1 VRPYPPESTV
11 ENSAVRPA
19 ISLDTSRIAI
29 SGFVLSGLL
38 LSFVGAILP
47 SWGYHVRSDFTT
59 VGAYFLSVNVGLVV
73 SLWLAQMVLP
83 RGGIRFQ
90 LLLACGIAAA
100 SFLGLALSPPPFPA
114 EWRVLGLFGLG
125 LGAGLLDAAI
135 LESIAPLYARDRARA
150 VNLAGALFG
159 CGCLLTALLVAGTY
173 YVYTVASI
181 LIFFALI
188 PGLYAGIYLRAKF
201 SPVAIAQRPGIRQV
215 MNDFRTPGA
224 VLFALLLFFQFGN
237 EWSIAGWLPLFLIR
251 RLGISPE
258 TSLFML
264 ALFWAALLVGRL
276 VAQPIRN
283 HVAQGRLLM
292 GSLLSAWLGCII
304 LASTTNRF
312 GAVMGILFV
321 GGGFAFIYPLVIEKI
336 AHRFPYYHPGF
347 YNGIVSL
354 AFSGGM
360 LAPWSLGY
368 FADGWGIQAIMI
380 LPVVG
385 TLIVFMLLLVIL
397 LEAKL
402 SGGPELKKA
411 ASSSAGSARS

>member
-1 VRPYPPESTV
+1 VRTSPPEPAVT
-11 ENSAVRPA
+11 NSGVSPE
-19 ISLDTSRIAI
+19 ISFETSRIAI

-47 SWGYHVRSDFTT
+47 SWGYHVRSDFTV
-59 VGAYFLSVNVGLVV
+59 VGAYFLSVDVGLIV
-73 SLWLAQMVLP
+73 SLWLAQMVLS
-83 RGGIRFQ
+83 RGRIRLQ
-90 LLLACGIAAA
+90 LVLACGIAAA
-100 SFLGLALSPPPFPA
+100 SFLGLALSEPPFPV
-114 EWRVLGLFGLG
+114 EWRILGLFGLG
-125 LGAGLLDAAI
+125 LSAGLLDAAI
-135 LESIAPLYARDRARA
+135 LELIAPSFVRDRART

-159 CGCLLTALLVAGTY
+159 SGCLLTALMVAGTY

-181 LIFFALI
+181 LVLFALI
-188 PGLYAGIYLRAKF
+188 PALYAGVYFRAKY
-201 SPVAIAQRPGIRQV
+201 PPQTIVQRPGIREA
-215 MNDFRTPGA
+215 MNDFRSPGP

-237 EWSIAGWLPLFLIR
+237 EWSIAGWLPLFLTR

-258 TSLFML
+258 ASLFML
-264 ALFWAALLVGRL
+264 ALFWTALLVGRL
-276 VAQPIRN
+276 IAQPVRN
-283 HVAQGRLLM
+283 RVAQGRLLM

-321 GGGFAFIYPLVIEKI
+321 GGGFASIYPLVLEKI

-360 LAPWSLGY
+360 LAPWTLGY
-368 FADGWGIQAIMI
+368 FADAWGIQAIMI

-385 TLIVFMLLLVIL
+385 TLIVFILLLFIL

-402 SGGPELKKA
+402 SGAPEVEKA
-411 ASSSAGSARS
+411 ASSSAGGAR

>member
-11 ENSAVRPA
+11 QDPVVQPA
-19 ISLDTSRIAI
+19 ISLDTSRVALA
-29 SGFVLSGLL
+29 GFVLSGLL

-47 SWGYHVRSDFTT
+47 SWGYHVTSDFTT
-59 VGAYFLSVNVGLVV
+59 VGTYFLSVNVGLVL
-73 SLWLAQMVLP
+73 SLWLAKIISSH
-83 RGGIRFQ
+83 GGIRVQ
-90 LLLACGIAAA
+90 LVLACSIAAA
-100 SFLGLALSPPPFPA
+100 SFLGLALSAPPFPV
-114 EWRVLGLFGLG
+114 EWRLSGLFGLG
-125 LGAGLLDAAI
+125 LGAGLMNAAI
-135 LESIAPLYARDRARA
+135 LELIAPLYARGRARA

-173 YVYTVASI
+173 YVYTVASVLI
-181 LIFFALI
+181 LFALI
-188 PGLYAGIYLRAKF
+188 PGLYAGIYLRTKI
-201 SPVAIAQRPGIRQV
+201 SPEAIVPRPSVREV
-215 MNDFRTPGA
+215 MNDFRNPGA

-237 EWSIAGWLPLFLIR
+237 EWSIAGWLPLVLIR

-264 ALFWAALLVGRL
+264 ALFWTALLVGRL
-276 VAQPIRN
+276 VAQPVRN
-283 HVAQGRLLM
+283 RLAQGRLLM

-304 LASTTNRF
+304 LISTTNRF

-321 GGGFAFIYPLVIEKI
+321 GFGFASIYPLVLEKI

-347 YNGIVSL
+347 YNGVVSL

-368 FADGWGIQAIMI
+368 VADAWGIQAIMI
-380 LPVVG
+380 LPLVG
-385 TLIVFMLLLVIL
+385 TLIVFMLLLLIL

-402 SGGPELKKA
+402 SGAPAVK
-411 ASSSAGSARS
+411 SATNSTT